1 VIDAGNTSSFFFR
14 SSVEYKQLAR
24 GAHIPPRQSVD
35 TSGPYLWY
43 SSCRIRDQK
52 TKRDVDPMIRKRSC
66 NFWLLLQRN
75 LHCHTRKAIS
85 EHYMKEAT
93 YVICIWFLQN
103 ELAIMMDF
111 A

>member
-1 VIDAGNTSSFFFR
+1 
-14 SSVEYKQLAR
+14 
-24 GAHIPPRQSVD
+24 
-35 TSGPYLWY
+35 
-43 SSCRIRDQK
+43 
-52 TKRDVDPMIRKRSC
+52 MIRKRSC

-85 EHYMKEAT
+85 KHYMKEAT
-93 YVICIWFLQN
+93 YDICIWFLQN